1 MSKPAT
7 PASTPNCDVK
17 KNRAKMATALVTAP
31 VAIEPTAQLN
41 SCFVVIFTDDD
52 DDATL
57 KFIGLHLEA

>member
-1 MSKPAT
+1 
-7 PASTPNCDVK
+7 
-17 KNRAKMATALVTAP
+17 MATALVTAP